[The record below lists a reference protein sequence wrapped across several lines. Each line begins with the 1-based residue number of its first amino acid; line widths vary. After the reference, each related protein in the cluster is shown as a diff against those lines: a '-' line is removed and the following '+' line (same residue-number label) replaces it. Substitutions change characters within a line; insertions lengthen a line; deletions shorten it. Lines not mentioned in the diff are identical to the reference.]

1 MKIVIDIPE
10 SVIDRAKGKDGL
22 KLCDIDIKFICNQVA
37 NGTPLPKG
45 HGDLIDRDELRQSV
59 KENLID
65 TSNLHYENLV
75 EAEGVNCGVESS
87 LDDVNNAPI
96 VIPAD
101 KGE

>member
-10 SVIDRAKGKDGL
+10 TDYNRIMTSNEVEYYEL
-22 KLCDIDIKFICNQVA
+22 KIAQGQV
-37 NGTPLPKG
+37 LPKG
-45 HGDLIDRDELRQSV
+45 HGDLIERDKLIQSI

-87 LDDVNNAPI
+87 LDDVNNAPTI
-96 VIPAD
+96 IEAD
-101 KGE
+101 QGNKE

>member
-22 KLCDIDIKFICNQVA
+22 KLCDIDIKFICNQLADGIVI
-37 NGTPLPKG
+37 PEG
-45 HGDLIDRDELRQSV
+45 HGDLVDRDTIE
-59 KENLID
+59 
-65 TSNLHYENLV
+65 V
-75 EAEGVNCGVESS
+75 EE
-87 LDDVNNAPI
+87 DVYFQNYIIHAPT

>member
-37 NGTPLPKG
+37 NGTPIPKG
-45 HGDLIDRDELRQSV
+45 HGDLIDRNILNNIDEEYYREEYYGRELT
-59 KENLID
+59 L
-65 TSNLHYENLV
+65 
-75 EAEGVNCGVESS
+75 AETVFNQGLATAV
-87 LDDVNNAPI
+87 DVIKSALT